1 MQQRDEDGNEHIK
14 KLHTIVRI
22 VLLSFVLTI
31 IIHHFIFL
39 YHSKLLSKGV
49 FRISRDVDERMGTK
63 IKTPKF
69 PGSKLNGQKFLHR
82 TTHHQDYSV
91 KIKPT
96 KKYLPNFS
104 YPIRI
109 LELNILNPKILRSS
123 LSIEIRS
130 TFTGVSFHPK
140 FLNQKFAYDVLHNR
154 KTDCRIRS

>member
-39 YHSKLLSKGV
+39 YHSKFLSKGV
-49 FRISRDVDERMGTK
+49 FRISRDLDERMGAK

-69 PGSKLNGQKFLHR
+69 PGSKLNGQKILYR
-82 TTHHQDYSV
+82 TTHRQDYSV

-96 KKYLPNFS
+96 KK
-104 YPIRI
+104 I
-109 LELNILNPKILRSS
+109 LTKFFLAQKNPGI
-123 LSIEIRS
+123 
-130 TFTGVSFHPK
+130 
-140 FLNQKFAYDVLHNR
+140 
-154 KTDCRIRS
+154 